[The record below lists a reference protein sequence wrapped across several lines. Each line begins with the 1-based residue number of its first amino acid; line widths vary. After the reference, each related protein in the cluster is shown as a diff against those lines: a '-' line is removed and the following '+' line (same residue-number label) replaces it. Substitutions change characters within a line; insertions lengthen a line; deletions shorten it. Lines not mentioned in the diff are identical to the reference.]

1 MQSWPVIALTTAIAA
16 APAAAGAQTAADP
29 ILSGYQQFHR
39 GDKTGALQQFAAIL
53 SQKPDDLA
61 ARFAHLAARYKR
73 IQPADEPAFTRD
85 IDALIGLAEAR
96 RSKTGQD
103 TEATFYLAQA
113 HMLRAEYRFDRNKGM
128 WGAARDGARA
138 KGYIDD
144 YVKRHPEHD
153 DAYYVLGLYNYYV
166 DIAPAFAKVL
176 RLFLFLPAGDR
187 KNGLKQ
193 LERCA
198 EKGTLFGPEASLIL
212 AEIYARYENRPEDAL
227 AVAERLQKQYPDN
240 DDAAFAV
247 AETYSSPALEQ
258 YDRAGDVYQA
268 VANRH
273 AGDTT
278 ADGLNTRYRA
288 TQALAGQ
295 RFEMWRVDD
304 AIAALTPAI
313 DAAVRAPDW
322 VLPQFL
328 LRRANY
334 RALLDDP
341 KAADDVARVLNEYKT
356 ENWQKAALDLQKWM
370 QDRKASGQAARY
382 AALIPA
388 HRLTAERKWDEAR
401 RAYLAEQQ
409 KDPQSFQ
416 IRYGLAY
423 LDFSSGRS
431 EESMGAFS
439 ALTADKGAPPNIR
452 ANALL
457 YVARAH
463 DLAGRRAVAIK
474 TYEAVTDSYEKT
486 RAGQLARVGLVTPYK
501 RPKA

>member
-1 MQSWPVIALTTAIAA
+1 MRSLRGIALAA
-16 APAAAGAQTAADP
+16 AVVAVPGAAGAQAAADP

-39 GDKTGALQQFAAIL
+39 GDKTGAIQHFAAL
-53 SQKPDDLA
+53 LAQKPDDLA
-61 ARFAHLAARYKR
+61 ARFGHLAARYKR
-73 IQPADEPAFTRD
+73 LQPADEPAFTRD
-85 IDALIGLAEAR
+85 LDSLIGLAEAR
-96 RSKTGQD
+96 HSNTDQD

-113 HMLRAEYRFDRNKGM
+113 HMLRAEYRFDHNKGM

-176 RLFLFLPAGDR
+176 RLFLFLPSGDR

-193 LERCA
+193 LERAA
-198 EKGTLFGPEASLIL
+198 ERGTLFGPEAALIL
-212 AEIYARYENRPEDAL
+212 VEIYARYENRPEDAL
-227 AVAERLQKQYPDN
+227 VAAERLQRQYPGN

-258 YDRAGDVYQA
+258 YDRAGDVYQTIA
-268 VANRH
+268 DRH
-273 AGDTT
+273 AGDTSGE
-278 ADGLNTRYRA
+278 GLNTRYRA
-288 TQALAGQ
+288 TQAVAGQ

-304 AIAALTPAI
+304 AIAALAPAI
-313 DAAVRAPDW
+313 DAAVRKPDW

-334 RALLDDP
+334 RALIEDP
-341 KAADDVARVLNEYKT
+341 RAAEDVGRVLNEYKA

-370 QDRKASGQAARY
+370 NDRKANGQAAKF

-401 RAYLAEQQ
+401 KAYLAQQQ

-416 IRYGLAY
+416 IRYSLAY
-423 LDFSSGRS
+423 LDFSSGKS

-439 ALTADKGAPPNIR
+439 ALAADKGAPQNIR

-474 TYEAVTDSYEKT
+474 TYDAVADSYEKT
-486 RAGQLARVGLVTPYK
+486 RAGQLARIGLVTPYK
-501 RPKA
+501 RPKT

>member
-1 MQSWPVIALTTAIAA
+1 MTSWSVIALAAAIATV
-16 APAAAGAQTAADP
+16 PATAGAQTGTDP

-39 GDKTGALQQFAAIL
+39 GDKTGAIQHFAAL
-53 SQKPDDLA
+53 LGQQPDDLA

-73 IQPADEPAFTRD
+73 LQPADEPPFTRD

-96 RSKTGQD
+96 RSKTVQD
-103 TEATFYLAQA
+103 TQATFYLAQA
-113 HMLRAEYRFDRNKGM
+113 HMLRAEYRFDHHKGM
-128 WGAARDGARA
+128 WGAARDGAKA
-138 KGYIDD
+138 KGYIDE

-187 KNGLKQ
+187 KAGLKQ
-193 LERCA
+193 LERA
-198 EKGTLFGPEASLIL
+198 SERGTLFAPEASLIL

-227 AVAERLQKQYPDN
+227 AVAERLQKQYPGN
-240 DDAAFAV
+240 DDAAFAL

-268 VANRH
+268 IADRH
-273 AGDTT
+273 AGDTS
-278 ADGLNTRYRA
+278 ADGLHTRYRA
-288 TQALAGQ
+288 MQAVAGQ
-295 RFEMWRVDD
+295 RFEVWRVGD
-304 AIAALTPAI
+304 AIAALTPPI
-313 DAAVRAPDW
+313 DAAVSQPDW

-334 RALLDDP
+334 RALVEDP

-370 QDRKASGQAARY
+370 NDRKASGEAPRY

-401 RAYLAEQQ
+401 KAYLAQQQ
-409 KDPQSFQ
+409 KDPQSLA
-416 IRYGLAY
+416 IKYRLAY
-423 LDFSSGRS
+423 LDFASGQS
-431 EESMGAFS
+431 EDSMGAFS
-439 ALTADKGAPPNIR
+439 ALAANKAAPEAMR
-452 ANALL
+452 ANSLL

-474 TYEAVTDSYEKT
+474 TYDAVADSYEKT
-486 RAGQLARVGLVTPYK
+486 RAGQLARIGLVTPYK
-501 RPKA
+501 RPRT